1 MRGDERVSEVL
12 SRAAQANVREVG
24 CARCARYTCRTSHGR
39 CGDFFCSDGR
49 SLYAVVR
56 SGGKQY
62 RVEEGSVVTV
72 GKLTGNAGD
81 TITLGEILFVAD
93 NEAVKA
99 GPAALKGAHITA
111 EIVGHGKGPK
121 IDVLRYKNKT
131 RQRKTR
137 GHRQDETTIR
147 IKKIEGLR

>member
-1 MRGDERVSEVL
+1 
-12 SRAAQANVREVG
+12 
-24 CARCARYTCRTSHGR
+24 
-39 CGDFFCSDGR
+39 
-49 SLYAVVR
+49 LYAVVR

-72 GKLTGNAGD
+72 GKLVGNAGD

-99 GPAALKGAHITA
+99 GPAALKGAHVTA

>member
-1 MRGDERVSEVL
+1 M
-12 SRAAQANVREVG
+12 
-24 CARCARYTCRTSHGR
+24 
-39 CGDFFCSDGR
+39 
-49 SLYAVVR
+49 YAVVR

-72 GKLTGNAGD
+72 GKLAGKAGD
-81 TITLGEILFVAD
+81 TVTLDQVLLAAD
-93 NEAVKA
+93 SEAVKA
-99 GPAALKGAHITA
+99 GPQALKGARVVA

-131 RQRKTR
+131 RQRTMK

-147 IKKIEGLR
+147 ITKIEGLR

>member
-1 MRGDERVSEVL
+1 M
-12 SRAAQANVREVG
+12 
-24 CARCARYTCRTSHGR
+24 
-39 CGDFFCSDGR
+39 
-49 SLYAVVR
+49 YAVVR

-72 GKLTGNAGD
+72 GKLAGNAGD
-81 TITLGEILFVAD
+81 KITLDQILFVAD
-93 NEAVKA
+93 NEAVKV
-99 GPAALKGAHITA
+99 GPAALKGARITA

-137 GHRQDETTIR
+137 GHRQDETTLR
-147 IKKIEGLR
+147 IMKFEGLR